1 MLTELELAEQKW
13 GGASRLID
21 RWLHNRRELLSQYFK
36 LAGIP
41 YGKRDKKSLPEVAQ
55 VHLFC
60 EHLVDYISEC
70 HFRVI
75 NQIMH
80 SFPEGQKLTDQL
92 LPKLLE
98 TTELLL
104 DFIDKYADVE
114 SDDMLFELDDDLAEL
129 VNTLETRLQLE
140 DRLLQVLY
148 TYRVKREEAMQSAV

>member
-1 MLTELELAEQKW
+1 MLTKLELAEQKW
-13 GGASRLID
+13 GGSSRLID
-21 RWLHNRRELLSQYFK
+21 RWLYNRRELLSQYFK

-41 YGKRDKKSLPEVAQ
+41 PSKHDNSLPSVSQ

-75 NQIMH
+75 NQIMQ

-92 LPKLLE
+92 MPKLLE
-98 TTELLL
+98 TTDAML
-104 DFIDKYADVE
+104 DFIDKYAEVE
-114 SDDMLFELDDDLAEL
+114 NDDMLYELDDDLAEL

-148 TYRVKREEAMQSAV
+148 AYWLQRHEPVQPAV

>member
-1 MLTELELAEQKW
+1 MLTKLELAEQKW

-41 YGKRDKKSLPEVAQ
+41 PYGKHEKSLPGVNQ

-98 TTELLL
+98 TTDLLL
-104 DFIDKYADVE
+104 DFIDKYAEVE
-114 SDDMLFELDDDLAEL
+114 NDDMLYGLDEDLAAL

-148 TYRVKREEAMQSAV
+148 TYRIQRHETAPVL